1 LVGALSGIRPVPFCD
16 WSVRFVARARFNL
29 AGWLSYLA
37 RCRFNLAPAALYL
50 RGAPCTIARGWRPFS
65 AGRVPSALARAS
77 RVALA
82 VGGRRVVALVV
93 VGVGRAR
100 SRVASV
106 VGRAAVAH
114 VPCRLVCA
122 RSVTVGRRSFCAGA
136 LARRPSFGVRAIVKR
151 ARPVGVARLHS

>member
-1 LVGALSGIRPVPFCD
+1 
-16 WSVRFVARARFNL
+16 VRFVARA
-29 AGWLSYLA
+29 LSYLA
-37 RCRFNLAPAALYL
+37 GWPSYLAGRPFNLAPAVLYL
-50 RGAPCTIARGWRPFS
+50 PGAPCPISRGWRPFS
-65 AGRVPSALARAS
+65 AGRGSSALARAS
-77 RVALA
+77 RSALA

-100 SRVASV
+100 SRVALV
-106 VGRAAVAH
+106 GGRAAVAH

-136 LARRPSFGVRAIVKR
+136 LARRPSVVVRSLVRR